1 MLKIPC
7 YTTYKL
13 FCGTIMEQWIELL
26 KANNY
31 LGIKQYLKK
40 GASANES
47 EENGESVICFALRYH
62 CDLEILELLISE
74 GADLYETDNE
84 GVSVFDVAVTYNNLF
99 LIEKL
104 IIDGFDVN
112 KSTRRSGF
120 TPLMGAV
127 CYGRVE
133 VIQKLLDMGVDV
145 KARDGH
151 GLTAIDFARKMH
163 KKAILALLQGEKDG
177 TV

>member
-1 MLKIPC
+1 
-7 YTTYKL
+7 
-13 FCGTIMEQWIELL
+13 MEEWIELL

-40 GASANES
+40 GASPNES

-62 CDLEILELLISE
+62 CDLEILELLMDH
-74 GADLYETDNE
+74 GADLFETDNE

-104 IIDGFDVN
+104 LEKGFDVN
-112 KSTRRSGF
+112 QSTRRSGF

-127 CYGRVE
+127 CYGRLE

-151 GLTAIDFARKMH
+151 GLSAIDFARKMR
-163 KKAILALLQGEKDG
+163 KNKILALLEGAKDG